1 MVQLD
6 GAVASSSSSSSSS
19 STSYKDPAVALL
31 LLEVTVR
38 LLFVFRP
45 SNKTDVLRLAK
56 LARHYA
62 SGKPVIGV
70 FQATEGIARLDTR
83 EPAANYFKRWIHLL
97 VRMAQLMLWQ
107 IAVNPTYVD
116 PWCAKWRMRLNALPH
131 RQPSNLLFLELVKQ
145 LLDASKYAGLSIPAT
160 SKSAIPAQIA
170 TRMISKDSFL
180 HIRQHLLAFVSSD
193 TPLRSLID

>member
-1 MVQLD
+1 MFTSFEGQTRSRPVINLGGVAASSSSTSSSSATGHIADRARQDRLRREELRRLDHHARRIQAFYRGTRQVAACRQAVRNDLDTLMVQLD
-6 GAVASSSSSSSSS
+6 GAIASSS

-83 EPAANYFKRWIHLL
+83 DPAADYFKRWIHLL

-107 IAVNPTYVD
+107 IAVNPT
-116 PWCAKWRMRLNALPH
+116 
-131 RQPSNLLFLELVKQ
+131 
-145 LLDASKYAGLSIPAT
+145 
-160 SKSAIPAQIA
+160 
-170 TRMISKDSFL
+170 
-180 HIRQHLLAFVSSD
+180 
-193 TPLRSLID
+193 